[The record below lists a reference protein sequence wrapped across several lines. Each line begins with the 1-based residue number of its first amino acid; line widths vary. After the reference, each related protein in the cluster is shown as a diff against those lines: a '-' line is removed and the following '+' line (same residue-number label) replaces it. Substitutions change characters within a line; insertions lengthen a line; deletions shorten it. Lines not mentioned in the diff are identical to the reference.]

1 MSARPPTNASVVTST
16 SPHCSGKTAGRRG
29 AKDLRRKRFHMRQTL
44 GVEDAF
50 GYVLFGVVVIGVI
63 VALAS
68 LRGDRYGHV
77 GRGGLFEDGPP
88 GGRGGGGGGG
98 GSAGSASPAVLA
110 AERDE
115 EIRQM
120 VEARNRRRAARGEAP
135 ASVDDEIARLSTPS
149 VDPGLEAEIR
159 SMVEAKNAR
168 RARRGEAPLDVD
180 AEVQRQIRDLTG

>member
-1 MSARPPTNASVVTST
+1 
-16 SPHCSGKTAGRRG
+16 
-29 AKDLRRKRFHMRQTL
+29 MRQTL

-50 GYVLFGVVVIGVI
+50 GYVLFGVMFVCVI

-88 GGRGGGGGGG
+88 GGRGGGGGGS
-98 GSAGSASPAVLA
+98 GSGAGSASAAVLA

-115 EIRQM
+115 EICQM
-120 VEARNRRRAARGEAP
+120 VEARNRRREARGEAP
-135 ASVDDEIARLSTPS
+135 VAVDDEIARLSGSPT

-159 SMVEAKNAR
+159 SLVEAKNAR
-168 RARRGEAPLDVD
+168 RARRGQPPLDVE
-180 AEVQRQIRDLTG
+180 AEVRRQISDLSG